1 MDTFKSIIAIIGG
14 ILLGVFIVSIFKD
27 NLPSD
32 GIAPLFLALIIFTG
46 AIGLMF
52 ALVETISKK
61 SNQVSRTIQEK
72 IKESNKQK
80 VFNEN
85 IRQNLATYEEF
96 KKTFQYFSDEKL
108 LEVHNHIDK
117 ISSMEQLALEE
128 ELIVRNLIDH
138 SPMHEKLYLLKKEM
152 SN

>member
-14 ILLGVFIVSIFKD
+14 ILLGVLIVGIFKD
-27 NLPSD
+27 YLPSD
-32 GIAPLFLALIIFTG
+32 GIAPVFIALIIFVG

-52 ALVETISKK
+52 ALVETLSKK
-61 SNQVSRTIQEK
+61 FYQVSRKIQEK
-72 IKESNKQK
+72 TKERNQQK
-80 VFNEN
+80 EFNEN
-85 IRQNLATYEEF
+85 IKQNLAIYEES
-96 KKTFQYFSDEKL
+96 KNTFQYFSDEKL
-108 LEVHNHIDK
+108 LEIHNYSDK

-152 SN
+152 SE